1 MLLDL
6 VVGSESPLA
15 WIKIAAGAVALV
27 WLITLFVRRMRAK
40 PE

>member
-6 VVGSESPLA
+6 VVGSESRLA
-15 WIKIAAGAVALV
+15 WIKIAAGVGALV
-27 WLITLFVRRMRAK
+27 WLIVLFVRRMRAK